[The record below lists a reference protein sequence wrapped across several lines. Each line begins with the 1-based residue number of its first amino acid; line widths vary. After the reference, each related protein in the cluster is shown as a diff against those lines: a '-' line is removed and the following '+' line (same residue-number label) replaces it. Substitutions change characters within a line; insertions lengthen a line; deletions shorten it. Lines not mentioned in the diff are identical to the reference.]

1 MSQGGQENSFGV
13 RPPVVADG
21 AEETRLFDTQGR
33 PLENAKSLDSSQQS
47 ILSSSSTN
55 YRSNIVSTE
64 NKDES
69 SAQGNNFVYSGWR
82 MLPNGT
88 YIRVYDNKKNTEK
101 TRYSGASSVSRQSG
115 VGSSSQEVRLTG
127 NGVSS
132 EDESTGRINYG
143 SNSAASGS
151 GQYDS
156 SNSNRGGLDMENSGW
171 IKLPDGTWSRQSS
184 SQISQTISR
193 ESSFSG
199 GSSGGSYSG
208 GSSSGSQSRGNSGG
222 SYSWGSSGGYISGGS
237 SGGSYSGGNAGGS
250 YSGAISESSG
260 ASSGRGGGGGMGAE
274 SINLG
279 ESETLNT
286 IFNAAKGPG
295 DYHGTMSKTELE
307 REAGGAVFNRGVGTE
322 TRQQVEN
329 TEYRGSGYV
338 SGADSEVR
346 GAGYNSRTGSDTRT
360 QYRGSGSSSYED
372 ETENAGSSYT
382 GEGEDYVTT
391 VRGRWVWSE
400 EEKKWKWE
408 DKGGI
413 QQQNFDQS
421 YSDSGSNDSGWTI
434 LPNGTY
440 VRKMSTWSSQSSG
453 YNSNSGQGYSGAG
466 QGYSGAVQG
475 SNQGYF
481 EAGSIGASNSG
492 ESLGGDTGSSD
503 SGWVLLANG
512 TYVRKQKKWSSSSD
526 SSFRAGIGSGMVVP
540 QDQFGDEGGNTTGWI
555 RQADGTM
562 VKKSSSWASWSSS
575 SSGELE
581 DDHLQSIQR
590 QLEQRAKSKLNKL
603 PGNVEP
609 GFESQ
614 YNLRS
619 HRSSNSR

>member
-33 PLENAKSLDSSQQS
+33 PLENTKSLDSSQQS
-47 ILSSSSTN
+47 ISSSSSTN
-55 YRSNIVSTE
+55 DRSNIVSTE
-64 NKDES
+64 NKVES

-127 NGVSS
+127 NGGSS
-132 EDESTGRINYG
+132 EEESTGRINYG

-193 ESSFSG
+193 ESSYSG

-208 GSSSGSQSRGNSGG
+208 GSSIGSQSGGNSGG
-222 SYSWGSSGGYISGGS
+222 SYSGGSSGGYISGGS
-237 SGGSYSGGNAGGS
+237 SGGSYSGGNARGS
-250 YSGAISESSG
+250 YSGAVSESSG
-260 ASSGRGGGGGMGAE
+260 ASSGRGGGGGRGAE

-346 GAGYNSRTGSDTRT
+346 GAGYNSRTGIDTRT
-360 QYRGSGSSSYED
+360 QYKGSGSSSYED

-391 VRGRWVWSE
+391 VRGRWVWST
-400 EEKKWKWE
+400 
-408 DKGGI
+408 
-413 QQQNFDQS
+413 Q
-421 YSDSGSNDSGWTI
+421 
-434 LPNGTY
+434 P
-440 VRKMSTWSSQSSG
+440 V
-453 YNSNSGQGYSGAG
+453 
-466 QGYSGAVQG
+466 
-475 SNQGYF
+475 
-481 EAGSIGASNSG
+481 
-492 ESLGGDTGSSD
+492 
-503 SGWVLLANG
+503 
-512 TYVRKQKKWSSSSD
+512 
-526 SSFRAGIGSGMVVP
+526 GSG
-540 QDQFGDEGGNTTGWI
+540 
-555 RQADGTM
+555 RQT
-562 VKKSSSWASWSSS
+562 
-575 SSGELE
+575 ELW
-581 DDHLQSIQR
+581 
-590 QLEQRAKSKLNKL
+590 
-603 PGNVEP
+603 
-609 GFESQ
+609 
-614 YNLRS
+614 
-619 HRSSNSR
+619 

>member
-1 MSQGGQENSFGV
+1 
-13 RPPVVADG
+13 
-21 AEETRLFDTQGR
+21 
-33 PLENAKSLDSSQQS
+33 
-47 ILSSSSTN
+47 
-55 YRSNIVSTE
+55 
-64 NKDES
+64 
-69 SAQGNNFVYSGWR
+69 

-88 YIRVYDNKKNTEK
+88 YIRVYDNKKNIEK
-101 TRYSGASSVSRQSG
+101 TSYSGDSSVSRQSG
-115 VGSSSQEVRLTG
+115 EGSSSQEVRLTN
-127 NGVSS
+127 NGGSS
-132 EDESTGRINYG
+132 EEESTGRINYG

-151 GQYDS
+151 GQYDC
-156 SNSNRGGLDMENSGW
+156 SNSNRGNLDLENSGW

-184 SQISQTISR
+184 SQTSQTISR
-193 ESSFSG
+193 ESSYSG

-208 GSSSGSQSRGNSGG
+208 GSSSGSYSGGNSGG
-222 SYSWGSSGGYISGGS
+222 SYSGGSSGGYISGGR
-237 SGGSYSGGNAGGS
+237 SGGSYSGGSAGGS
-250 YSGAISESSG
+250 YSGSVSESSG
-260 ASSGRGGGGGMGAE
+260 ASSSRGGGGGRGAE

-286 IFNAAKGPG
+286 IFNAARGPG

-322 TRQQVEN
+322 ARQQVDN

-338 SGADSEVR
+338 SGADGVVG
-346 GAGYNSRTGSDTRT
+346 GAGYNSRTGSDTMT

-413 QQQNFDQS
+413 QQQNVDQS
-421 YSDSGSNDSGWTI
+421 HSDSGSNDSGWTI

-466 QGYSGAVQG
+466 QGYSGSGQGYSGAGQGYSGAVRG

-492 ESLGGDTGSSD
+492 ETLGGDSGSSD

-512 TYVRKQKKWSSSSD
+512 TYVRKQNTWSSSSD
-526 SSFRAGIGSGMVVP
+526 SSFRAGVGSGIVVP

-581 DDHLQSIQR
+581 NDHLQSIQR

-619 HRSSNSR
+619 HRSTNFRYLLVLLFKTIL